1 MSWQPPDRHHFI
13 LKNKTKTKKILH
25 DSNHHIDLKCTKY
38 WHLEFKPHLCDT
50 YPTRLG
56 TGAQNAPCDS
66 CKLTSLLT
74 DCVYV
79 WFQMF
84 PFRIGYRGFAEAVL
98 ICKPYIFSGNALIWN
113 FVSQIY
119 LFAINVHFPSL
130 IHIYFWLEKC
140 ELLNTWK

>member
-1 MSWQPPDRHHFI
+1 MYEI
-13 LKNKTKTKKILH
+13 LTF
-25 DSNHHIDLKCTKY
+25 
-38 WHLEFKPHLCDT
+38 EFKPHLCDT

-56 TGAQNAPCDS
+56 TGAQNAPYDS
-66 CKLTSLLT
+66 CKLTSLLI
-74 DCVYV
+74 DCAYV
-79 WFQMF
+79 WFLMF

-130 IHIYFWLEKC
+130 IHIFL
-140 ELLNTWK
+140 TWKMWFVKYLEVKFTSQNYNNDNTNIDEWWQTYLI